1 MADKKT
7 KTQSPAALGPA
18 ELRTELAKAQAERA
32 KLSFQHNVAPLKNP
46 MELRRLR
53 RDIAR
58 MKTALRAKENAQ

>member
-7 KTQSPAALGPA
+7 KPAKPAALGLA
-18 ELRTELAKAQAERA
+18 ELKTELAKNQAERA
-32 KLSFQHNVAPLKNP
+32 KLTYTHNVAPLKNP

-58 MKTALRAKENAQ
+58 LKTALRAQETSK